1 MLGSE
6 SQSSVGGFRVEVSQN
21 GGHSPEAV
29 AQRCMEKLIYTSN
42 EMNPVIRDQVL
53 AYKDRMHQ
61 TVLHYIKEAIKS
73 DRTTIYHMLVKAG
86 HADVAETIRRM

>member
-1 MLGSE
+1 MLSSKG
-6 SQSSVGGFRVEVSQN
+6 QGSVGAVRVEVSQ
-21 GGHSPEAV
+21 GSGHSPEAV
-29 AQRCMEKLIYTSN
+29 AKRCMDKLIYASN

-53 AYKDRMHQ
+53 AYKDQMHS

-86 HADVAETIRRM
+86 HADVAESIRRM